1 MDVAL
6 AQCTQYDFDACLAA
20 LRAVIEP
27 LDGLGWVRPGM
38 RVAVKA
44 NLVTMLKPEAAATTH
59 PVLLCALAEL
69 LRERGATAVI
79 GDSPGGI
86 YTAAYLAGVYRVTGV
101 GAAQQY
107 GAVLNQD
114 FSQAEASC
122 PDAAVMKTFQYTA
135 WLDGCDGIIDFC
147 KLKSHGMMCMSAATK
162 NLFGTI
168 PGTLKPEYHFRYP
181 NHRDFADM
189 IVDLAEYWKPRL
201 SIVDA
206 VVGMEGNGPTAGT
219 PKQIG
224 CLIAGTSTHKVDLV
238 CAKILGLEREQV
250 PTLQA
255 ALERGL
261 IPETVEE
268 LEIAGDPNQYIVPD
282 FERIETK
289 RGILFQDNFHGLLGK
304 IATPFMKRF
313 IASRPQVHK
322 PECIG
327 CKKCA
332 EICPAKAIVMKNRKP
347 KIDRK
352 ACIRCFCC
360 QEFCPKGAMKVA
372 RPPLARKLNHK

>member
-1 MDVAL
+1 MDVAIVR
-6 AQCTQYDFDACLAA
+6 CTQYDFDTCLAA
-20 LRAVIEP
+20 LRAVLDP
-27 LDGLGWVRPGM
+27 LDGLGWVKPGM
-38 RVAVKA
+38 KVAVKA
-44 NLVTMLKPEAAATTH
+44 NLVTMLKPETAATTH

-86 YTAAYLAGVYRVTGV
+86 YTAAYLSGVYRVTGV
-101 GAAQQY
+101 GAAEQY

-114 FSQAEASC
+114 FSQAEAEY
-122 PDAAVMKTFQYTA
+122 PDAMVMKSFQYTA

-147 KLKSHGMMCMSAATK
+147 KLKSHGMMCMSAAVK

-168 PGTLKPEYHFRYP
+168 PGTIKPEYHFRYP
-181 NHRDFADM
+181 NHTDFARM
-189 IVDLAEYWKPRL
+189 LVDLAEYWKPRL
-201 SIVDA
+201 CIVDA

-224 CLIAGTSTHKVDLV
+224 CLIAGMSAHRVDLV
-238 CAKILGLEREQV
+238 CARILSLERGSV

-261 IPETVEE
+261 IPETVED
-268 LEIAGDPNQYIVPD
+268 LEIAGDLASFIVPD

-289 RGILFQDNFHGLLGK
+289 RGVLFQDDFHGPLGK
-304 IATPFMKRF
+304 LLSPFMLRH

-332 EICPAKAIVMKNRKP
+332 EICPAKAITMKKKKP
-347 KIDRK
+347 SIDRS

-372 RPPLARKLNHK
+372 RPPLARLLNHK